1 MFSAGGLSER
11 TVGTC
16 PGCGYPVLGAQPC
29 AVCAPLLVTFQAPP
43 IPAPTT
49 APTGPVFAA

>member
-49 APTGPVFAA
+49 TPTGPVFAA